1 MLSIENQK
9 HLLNIAHL
17 YKEVAV
23 LSIRDDTILD
33 DEYEKPEC
41 IDVIENND
49 FEKYSSMDTFIRETM
64 MENLMDVFCFIDP
77 DTLWKLSEIVVDRIE
92 DNNRACSTLH
102 NKDAIISI
110 QRENKELQTI
120 NSMLIRYSRT
130 LNPDENN

>member
-49 FEKYSSMDTFIRETM
+49 FKKYSSMDTFIRETM
-64 MENLMDVFCFIDP
+64 MENLMDAFCFIDP

-102 NKDAIISI
+102 NRDAILCI
-110 QRENKELQTI
+110 QRENDRLKEI
-120 NSMLIRYSRT
+120 NTMLIRYSRT
-130 LNPDENN
+130 LNPDNK